1 MKIRKRKREFREN
14 LKRKI
19 ELNDGFY
26 KGYYSKDGKGIYKYK
41 GYYSKDGKGIY
52 KVDNKHKYK
61 NYIQKYMNRKY
72 RRKKIDLEEVGYKG
86 NYFKKGR
93 YDIQWII
100 Y

>member
-1 MKIRKRKREFREN
+1 MSHIYKKHLYNKK
-14 LKRKI
+14 LKRKVD
-19 ELNDGFY
+19 LNDGFY
-26 KGYYSKDGKGIYKYK
+26 KGYFSKEGKGL
-41 GYYSKDGKGIY
+41 Y
-52 KVDNKHKYK
+52 KVDNKCRDKDYF
-61 NYIQKYMNRKY
+61 QKYMNRRY

>member
-1 MKIRKRKREFREN
+1 MKIRKRKREYREN
-14 LKRKI
+14 LKRKL
-19 ELNDGFY
+19 ELNGGTY
-26 KGYYSKDGKGIYKYK
+26 KGYQSKDGKGIYK
-41 GYYSKDGKGIY
+41 I
-52 KVDNKHKYK
+52 DNKYKDK
-61 NYIQKYMNRKY
+61 NYFQKYMNRRY